1 MEKITVSLDEIENKT
16 VQALIKHGAETWI
29 AAEVGKAVR
38 LAEATKNIICGLYY
52 LESYCLQLVSG
63 RVDGKAV
70 PRIYEPRPGSVLV
83 DAKFGFAQAAFSLG
97 LAKSIEK
104 VRNNGIA
111 LLGIAHAH
119 TCTSLGYFTKQIAEN
134 GFIGI
139 GFANAS
145 AIVAAPGGKNPI
157 LGTNPIAM
165 SVPKRG
171 GGVLFQFD
179 QSTSAVALG
188 KITKAKA
195 AGETIP
201 LGWAVDSMGIPT
213 TDPTAAL
220 QGSLI
225 STGGHKGWGFG
236 LMVEVMAAALTGSV
250 NSLDVKG
257 LKEKNGLPHDLGQSY
272 VLIDPSIFTDGEFWD
287 RIKRL
292 QLVIDEEDG
301 TRLPGSN
308 LTIPDKVE
316 IDSLTWARVLEL
328 S

>member
-70 PRIYEPRPGSVLV
+70 PRIYEPKPGSVLV

-165 SVPKRG
+165 SVPKER
-171 GGVLFQFD
+171 
-179 QSTSAVALG
+179 VACCFN
-188 KITKAKA
+188 
-195 AGETIP
+195 
-201 LGWAVDSMGIPT
+201 
-213 TDPTAAL
+213 
-220 QGSLI
+220 LI
-225 STGGHKGWGFG
+225 NQQVQLHW
-236 LMVEVMAAALTGSV
+236 
-250 NSLDVKG
+250 VKSQKQRQ
-257 LKEKNGLPHDLGQSY
+257 LEKLYPWVGQSIQWVY
-272 VLIDPSIFTDGEFWD
+272 QQQITL
-287 RIKRL
+287 L
-292 QLVIDEEDG
+292 LY
-301 TRLPGSN
+301 
-308 LTIPDKVE
+308 
-316 IDSLTWARVLEL
+316 RVR
-328 S
+328 